1 MGMKISPVSFG
12 NSQKHSLTSNNKTP
26 FYKKIKGLLAD
37 TFTTNP
43 IKLKDDFYS
52 PQNVKDRIEFLKT
65 KDLDEEYAFKYATK
79 TPEYQYN
86 KLLFLL
92 DLGLSTFEIDLALS
106 LDDKTY
112 QRFLDLF
119 FSGVDGH
126 EINKFINLDD
136 SQYKKYKNL
145 ASLGIDSFFIS
156 DILEYSDS
164 DYKDFL
170 GFIKDGIDA
179 DKAIC
184 MVKLDKENREEF
196 LNLVAQDIDS
206 DVAFDIADYE
216 PEIKETF
223 YNMFYEGIPAKTA
236 SNLVYFEGE
245 NFEKLR
251 NYALQNIINDDWDFA
266 QIQDSLNEDKF
277 DLRVVDNPKL
287 KNLFLITDV
296 QPNDFEFIC
305 SLNDDELAE
314 LEDLVYDIE
323 LLDSFFKY
331 SSVKDL
337 FLNRNKFDY
346 QDIIDNY
353 HDKYAFQIQKLQ
365 NGFEPVLLGRS
376 VVYNAFGNQKKHKE
390 TKTIIILPNGKEIK
404 NVLLKNKNKISNWD
418 FKTSKRQ
425 IYHTLNPD
433 KSIKNRTEI
442 IFDKNNEPD
451 KIIYTSKSPYIEGVF
466 DESVYE
472 LKNYPQSFDIISML
486 ENNALENGK
495 ALAATQKISPVST
508 VHFENFDR
516 NGCKITR
523 KYAQYKNKN
532 DELVKYRYSYKIKDE
547 NNKPILDLDRTWKKN
562 QDGSTIS
569 IINGKEFRAEFDD
582 NEMTIKL
589 KLPNGFEDEIDLSD
603 ILFNLSDY
611 YGDKRKE
618 LMDKFKTYDN
628 FQRKTFEFL
637 KTLPADIISNVLLF
651 ADKLQIN
658 PQDDNDGA
666 FMQGDESQMRGIETN
681 LSNITI
687 CHELGHA
694 YDFAGNSSYETGLI
708 SSNPDLIAIYNDEM
722 IKFMQ
727 EYPLLDQDVIEYFSP
742 NGGTIDTGLA
752 EMVAESNLLFTTM
765 LADDLTAERSYYLVK
780 YFPKTIAKISQLM
793 DEENKKIYSKIPSE
807 NKG

>member
-12 NSQKHSLTSNNKTP
+12 NSQKHSLTSNNKPP
-26 FYKKIKGLLAD
+26 FYQKIKGLLAD

-43 IKLKDDFYS
+43 IKPRDDFYS
-52 PQNVKDRIEFLKT
+52 PQNTKDRIEFLKT
-65 KDLDEEYAFKYATK
+65 KDLDEEYASKYATEI
-79 TPEYQYN
+79 PESQYK
-86 KLLFLL
+86 KLLTLL
-92 DLGLSTFEIDLALS
+92 DFGLSTFEIDLALS

-136 SQYKKYKNL
+136 GQYKKYKNL

-156 DILEYSDS
+156 DILKYSDS

-170 GFIKDGIDA
+170 GFIKDGIGTDEA
-179 DKAIC
+179 MC

-196 LNLVAQDIDS
+196 LNLVAQDIDF

-216 PEIKETF
+216 PEVKETF

-251 NYALQNIINDDWDFA
+251 NYALQNIINDEWDFT

-287 KNLFLITDV
+287 KNLFSITDV

-365 NGFEPVLLGRS
+365 NGFEPILSGRS

-390 TKTIIILPNGKEIK
+390 TKTITILPNGKELK

-451 KIIYTSKSPYIEGVF
+451 KIIYTSKSPYVEGVF

-486 ENNALENGK
+486 ENNTLENGK
-495 ALAATQKISPVST
+495 TLAATQKISPSST
-508 VHFENFDR
+508 VHFENFER
-516 NGCKITR
+516 NGCKISR

-569 IINGKEFRAEFDD
+569 IVNGKEFRAEFDD
-582 NEMTIKL
+582 DEMIIKL
-589 KLPNGFEDEIDLSD
+589 QLPNGFEDEIDLSD

-611 YGDKRKE
+611 FGDERKE
-618 LMDKFKTYDN
+618 LIDYFGSYENYLKKTY
-628 FQRKTFEFL
+628 EFL
-637 KTLPADIISNVLLF
+637 KTLPPDIISNVLLF
-651 ADKLQIN
+651 ADRIQVN
-658 PQDDNDGA
+658 PTLENDGS
-666 FMQGDESQMRGIETN
+666 FMQGDDSQLRGINTN
-681 LSNITI
+681 LSNITL

-694 YDFAGNSSYETGLI
+694 YDFEGYSSYENGSI
-708 SSNPDLIAIYNDEM
+708 SSNPELIEIYNNEFREFAKD
-722 IKFMQ
+722 
-727 EYPLLDQDVIEYFSP
+727 YPLADQDIVEYFSP
-742 NGGTIDTGLA
+742 NGGSVDTGLA
-752 EMVAESNLLFTTM
+752 ELVAESNVLFTTVE
-765 LADDLTAERSYYLVK
+765 ADASTAERSYYLVK
-780 YFPKTIAKISQLM
+780 YFPKTIAKISELFEQK
-793 DEENKKIYSKIPSE
+793 NKKIYSKIPSE